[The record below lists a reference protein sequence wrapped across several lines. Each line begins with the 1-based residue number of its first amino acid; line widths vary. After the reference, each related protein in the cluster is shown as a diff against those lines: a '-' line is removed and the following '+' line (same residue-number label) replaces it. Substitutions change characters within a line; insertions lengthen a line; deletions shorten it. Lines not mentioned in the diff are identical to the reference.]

1 MGGHPGGFG
10 GSGTKKSPPREIP
23 GGYYDLSPKPP
34 LPPPLLLHHQFTALL
49 LCDCVTVCV
58 TYCVTIRTMKIDHLI
73 ADVVCMCVC
82 FLILTSCEQHGVD
95 VDDDYEK

>member
-1 MGGHPGGFG
+1 
-10 GSGTKKSPPREIP
+10 
-23 GGYYDLSPKPP
+23 
-34 LPPPLLLHHQFTALL
+34 
-49 LCDCVTVCV
+49 
-58 TYCVTIRTMKIDHLI
+58 MKINHLI